1 MHKTEHSAHGSR
13 PDLAR
18 CLGARVL
25 NLERRQEDHVE
36 CLNAIAGHAPVQ
48 AVNQDSDVNG
58 KPFDAFL
65 NLALPVFL
73 PRCRARAK
81 ANQALP
87 LEQCS
92 TVVPL
97 EDADWC
103 LDCKP
108 PVVRRRVDRPL

>member
-1 MHKTEHSAHGSR
+1 M
-13 PDLAR
+13 
-18 CLGARVL
+18 
-25 NLERRQEDHVE
+25 
-36 CLNAIAGHAPVQ
+36 
-48 AVNQDSDVNG
+48 NG
-58 KPFDAFL
+58 KPVDAFL

-87 LEQCS
+87 LELS

-108 PVVRRRVDRPL
+108 PFVHGRDGQALVNHFDASRCRKQIRRHEAPVTGV

>member
-1 MHKTEHSAHGSR
+1 MVFV
-13 PDLAR
+13 LILR
-18 CLGARVL
+18 CALARVL
-25 NLERRQEDHVE
+25 NLEKWQEDHVE

-58 KPFDAFL
+58 KPVDAFL
-65 NLALPVFL
+65 NLALPVLL

-87 LEQCS
+87 LERCS

-97 EDADWC
+97 ENADRC

-108 PVVRRRVDRPL
+108 PVVRRRADRPL